1 MHRLVFQND
10 FKWPAEEL
18 ADQYRPILKKEQ
30 SVGQFWP
37 TRIEVKIDRFATDFL
52 YPLLMIGGLFV
63 VSKPTAANLQVL
75 PKFET
80 YRGKQDNH
88 RT

>member
-1 MHRLVFQND
+1 MLIDFIFQKKLTD
-10 FKWPAEEL
+10 T
-18 ADQYRPILKKEQ
+18 DQYRRREQ

-75 PKFET
+75 PKFGT

-88 RT
+88 RASGRARA